1 MEKRWYKL
9 DNAGKLYPSIT
20 RTRISTVFRLSA
32 TLFEE
37 IDIKKLQNALDKSI
51 KRFPYFNVTLKR
63 GFFWYYFEEN
73 HKKLE
78 IEKETYYPCMFLS
91 YKKSGTFPL
100 RVLYYKNRISVEF
113 SHSITDGTGAMA
125 FLQYL
130 IEEYLIEKGLEIKE
144 RILDDIID
152 EEEWQDSFKENY
164 KKEVPPVVPPK
175 KAEKFR
181 MPLINKGEYYIING
195 SCKVE
200 DLKKFSKKYDS
211 TITEM
216 LIAIYFETLT
226 DFFSGKKVKNPI
238 VLNVPV
244 NLRKIFNSKTMK
256 NFFISLTP
264 QIDMR
269 LGKYTREELIEYIK
283 SYFKLRV
290 KEKNFLKYIKRNV
303 KGEHVFI
310 VKIVP
315 LFIKNLAISMAYNK
329 LGESS
334 YTSGISNMGLVK
346 FRDKK
351 IDDYIKSIH
360 FYPPPSRENK
370 IKLGIVSYKD
380 KVQITF
386 GKLTTN
392 TEIEKIFFR
401 KLRKEDIRVKIATNI
416 KEE

>member
-1 MEKRWYKL
+1 MKKSWYKL

-37 IDIKKLQNALDKSI
+37 VNTLKLQSALDKSI

-78 IEKETYYPCMFLS
+78 VEKETYYPCMFLS
-91 YKKSGTFPL
+91 YKKNGTFPL

-113 SHSITDGTGAMA
+113 SHSITDGTGALY
-125 FLQYL
+125 FLQFL
-130 IEEYLIEKGLEIKE
+130 IEEYIIENKINIKK
-144 RILDDIID
+144 RIIENKIV
-152 EEEWQDSFKENY
+152 EEEWEDSFKKNY
-164 KKEVPPVVPPK
+164 KKEVPSIIPSK
-175 KAEKFR
+175 KAEKFK
-181 MPLINKGEYYIING
+181 MSLINKGEYYIING
-195 SCKVE
+195 SCKIE
-200 DLKKFSKKYDS
+200 DFRNFSKKYNS

-226 DFFSGKKVKNPI
+226 EYFKGKKTKYPI

-244 NLRKIFNSKTMK
+244 NLRKIFNSNTMK

-264 QIDMR
+264 QIDLR
-269 LGKYTREELIEYIK
+269 LGMYTREELVEYIK
-283 SYFKLRV
+283 SYFKLKVR
-290 KEKNFLKYIKRNV
+290 EKNFLKYIKRNV

-310 VKIVP
+310 IKIVP
-315 LFIKNLAISMAYNK
+315 LSIKNLFISLAYNK

-346 FRDKK
+346 FKDKVV
-351 IDDYIKSIH
+351 DDYIKSIH
-360 FYPPPSRENK
+360 FYPPPSKENK
-370 IKLGIVSYKD
+370 IKLGIISYKD
-380 KVQITF
+380 KIQITF
-386 GKLTTN
+386 GKLTKN

-416 KEE
+416 EEE